1 MLTPVRRAAAA
12 DLDAAAATLAAAFAA
27 DPVFSWLLPPG
38 SRGRDGRMLALFRGV
53 TQSYLGKGQS
63 YVSADGDAVALWA
76 PPDKWQTPLRDLL
89 LQAGPMLSVLRGRT
103 VHGLRS
109 LSAVEGRH
117 PKEPAHW
124 YLGFLG
130 TLPDRQ
136 GQGLG
141 ASLLREVL
149 DGLDA
154 PAYLESSNP
163 RNLSLYR
170 RHGFEVVEEM
180 AMPWGC
186 PPVWRMWRPG

>member
-1 MLTPVRRAAAA
+1 MSVRRAAPG
-12 DLDAAAATLAAAFAA
+12 DRDALAATLAAAFAA
-27 DPVFSWLLPPG
+27 DPVFGWLLPP
-38 SRGRDGRMLALFRGV
+38 STRDRDQRLLALFRGL
-53 TQSYLGKGQS
+53 TQSYLGKGHG
-63 YVSADGDAVALWA
+63 YFSADGGAVALWA
-76 PPDKWQTPLRDLL
+76 PPDKWQTPIRDLV
-89 LQAGPMLSVLRGRT
+89 LQAGPMLAALRGRT

-109 LSAVEGRH
+109 LTAVEGKH

-130 TLPDRQ
+130 TAPERQ

-141 ASLLREVL
+141 AALLREVL

-180 AMPWGC
+180 QMPWGC